1 MTETV
6 VSYETDEE
14 KVEAIKKWWKDNGLS
29 VIAGAAIGL
38 GAIWGWRLWIGHQE
52 STASQ
57 ASLAFEQLMIN
68 AADQQAEAVAKQ
80 VKRLEDDFGS
90 TPYSALGELVAA
102 KSLYEAGQAKD
113 AMATFQKAID
123 TAPDPAIA
131 RLAAV
136 RLARLQFAENQL
148 DAAAKT
154 LDQYD
159 VSPAFAGEFAAVRG
173 DIAAARGDLEAARA
187 AYQRA
192 IESGSSLS
200 QLIRLKLDNLPA
212 AG

>member
-1 MTETV
+1 

-14 KVEAIKKWWKDNGLS
+14 KVEAIKTWWKDNGLS

-57 ASLAFEQLMIN
+57 ASMAFEQLLLN
-68 AADQQAEAVAKQ
+68 TADKQTDAVVKQAAMLK
-80 VKRLEDDFGS
+80 DDFGS
-90 TPYSALGELVAA
+90 TPYPALGALVAA
-102 KSLYEAGQAKD
+102 KALHEAGQTVE
-113 AMATFQKAID
+113 AMAALQNAID

-131 RLAAV
+131 RLAAL

-148 DAAAKT
+148 DDAAKT
-154 LDQYD
+154 LDTYD

-173 DIAAARGDLEAARA
+173 DIAAARGDLDAARA

>member
-1 MTETV
+1 M
-6 VSYETDEE
+6 SYETDEE